1 MRFNVTLCSCRQP
14 SRTPIFSASFPDMI
28 STSDFDPAPFYHRGS
43 FLRRDV
49 TILPDWRPPPRSPC
63 HWSAEAITAAPRSRR
78 RRRRSRSRPKPPVTP
93 FDHLGPSTRR
103 EARAEA
109 RERSGLRASERAG
122 GREAPA
128 RISSGRPASQP
139 TCPRAR
145 LRRRCHRSPQRQ
157 SARSLAV
164 SSLTFPPS
172 TTAARPFFRPPSLAP
187 SLPSSAR
194 LPRLSKFCR
203 SFNSSFVVRQPRERL
218 QQCDAP
224 PRSLLAATKVR
235 SHSDLLLTTITTSD
249 S

>member
-1 MRFNVTLCSCRQP
+1 MQLNFTLCSCRQP

-109 RERSGLRASERAG
+109 RVRSGLRAGERAG
-122 GREAPA
+122 GRGSACTDFVGPA
-128 RISSGRPASQP
+128 GQP

-145 LRRRCHRSPQRQ
+145 PRPRCHRLPQRQ

-187 SLPSSAR
+187 SPPSSAR

-224 PRSLLAATKVR
+224 PSSLLAATKVR
-235 SHSDLLLTTITTSD
+235 SRSDLLLATIKTLDT
-249 S
+249 

>member
-1 MRFNVTLCSCRQP
+1 MIICDSMSLSVLAGSHLALP
-14 SRTPIFSASFPDMI
+14 SSAHHSPDMI

-109 RERSGLRASERAG
+109 RERSGLRASE
-122 GREAPA
+122 PA
-128 RISSGRPASQP
+128 SGRARSACTDFVGPAGQP
-139 TCPRAR
+139 TCSRAR
-145 LRRRCHRSPQRQ
+145 LWPRCHRSPQRQ

-172 TTAARPFFRPPSLAP
+172 TTAARPFFRPPALARSLPP
-187 SLPSSAR
+187 SLPPLASRDCRNFAV
-194 LPRLSKFCR
+194 LST
-203 SFNSSFVVRQPRERL
+203 P
-218 QQCDAP
+218 
-224 PRSLLAATKVR
+224 
-235 SHSDLLLTTITTSD
+235 HS
-249 S
+249 

>member
-128 RISSGRPASQP
+128 RISSGRPASRP
-139 TCPRAR
+139 ARAR
-145 LRRRCHRSPQRQ
+145 DCGLAATVRLNGNRRALSPSPRSLSRHRRRQRGPS
-157 SARSLAV
+157 SAL
-164 SSLTFPPS
+164 
-172 TTAARPFFRPPSLAP
+172 PPSLPP
-187 SLPSSAR
+187 SLPPLASRDCRNFAV
-194 LPRLSKFCR
+194 LST
-203 SFNSSFVVRQPRERL
+203 P
-218 QQCDAP
+218 
-224 PRSLLAATKVR
+224 
-235 SHSDLLLTTITTSD
+235 HS
-249 S
+249 

>member
-1 MRFNVTLCSCRQP
+1 MPLVSRGNHCSAPLPPP
-14 SRTPIFSASFPDMI
+14 SSSKPKPSKATG
-28 STSDFDPAPFYHRGS
+28 DP
-43 FLRRDV
+43 V
-49 TILPDWRPPPRSPC
+49 RPP
-63 HWSAEAITAAPRSRR
+63 WAIDEERGEGRGAGEEWAA
-78 RRRRSRSRPKPPVTP
+78 
-93 FDHLGPSTRR
+93 G
-103 EARAEA
+103 E
-109 RERSGLRASERAG
+109 RASGRARSACTDFVG
-122 GREAPA
+122 PA
-128 RISSGRPASQP
+128 GQP
-139 TCPRAR
+139 TCCPRAR
-145 LRRRCHRSPQRQ
+145 LRPRCHRSPQRQ

>member
-1 MRFNVTLCSCRQP
+1 MRLNVTLCSCRQP

-63 HWSAEAITAAPRSRR
+63 HWSAEAITAAPRSRSRR

-128 RISSGRPASQP
+128 RISSGRPASRP
-139 TCPRAR
+139 AVRAR
-145 LRRRCHRSPQRQ
+145 DCGLAATVRLNGNRRALSPSPRSLSRHRRRQRG
-157 SARSLAV
+157 
-164 SSLTFPPS
+164 
-172 TTAARPFFRPPSLAP
+172 
-187 SLPSSAR
+187 PSSA
-194 LPRLSKFCR
+194 LPPFLR
-203 SFNSSFVVRQPRERL
+203 SPPETVEILPFFQLLIRSPTATRTTATVRRSSSVSACSYESAISQ
-218 QQCDAP
+218 
-224 PRSLLAATKVR
+224 
-235 SHSDLLLTTITTSD
+235 
-249 S
+249 

>member
-1 MRFNVTLCSCRQP
+1 MRLNVALCSCRQP

-109 RERSGLRASERAG
+109 RERSGLRASGRARKRLHG
-122 GREAPA
+122 FRRA
-128 RISSGRPASQP
+128 GRPAD
-139 TCPRAR
+139 
-145 LRRRCHRSPQRQ
+145 LL
-157 SARSLAV
+157 SARA
-164 SSLTFPPS
+164 
-172 TTAARPFFRPPSLAP
+172 TAASLPPFASTAIGALSRRLLAHFPAIDDGSAALLPPSLPRSLPP
-187 SLPSSAR
+187 SLPSFLRSPPETVEILPFFQLLIRSPTATRTTATVRRSSSVSAC
-194 LPRLSKFCR
+194 SYE
-203 SFNSSFVVRQPRERL
+203 SAISQ
-218 QQCDAP
+218 
-224 PRSLLAATKVR
+224 
-235 SHSDLLLTTITTSD
+235 
-249 S
+249 

>member
-1 MRFNVTLCSCRQP
+1 
-14 SRTPIFSASFPDMI
+14 MI

-128 RISSGRPASQP
+128 RISSGRPASRP
-139 TCPRAR
+139 ARAR
-145 LRRRCHRSPQRQ
+145 DCGLAATVRLNGNRRALSPSPRSLSRHRRRQRGPS
-157 SARSLAV
+157 SALLR
-164 SSLTFPPS
+164 
-172 TTAARPFFRPPSLAP
+172 

>member
-1 MRFNVTLCSCRQP
+1 MRLNVTLCSCRQP

-122 GREAPA
+122 EKRLHGFRRA
-128 RISSGRPASQP
+128 GRPAD
-139 TCPRAR
+139 
-145 LRRRCHRSPQRQ
+145 LL
-157 SARSLAV
+157 SARA
-164 SSLTFPPS
+164 
-172 TTAARPFFRPPSLAP
+172 TAASLPPFASTAIGALSRRLLAHFPAIDDDSAALLPP

>member
-1 MRFNVTLCSCRQP
+1 MPLVSRGNHCSAPLPPP
-14 SRTPIFSASFPDMI
+14 SSSKPKPSKATG
-28 STSDFDPAPFYHRGS
+28 DP
-43 FLRRDV
+43 V
-49 TILPDWRPPPRSPC
+49 RPP
-63 HWSAEAITAAPRSRR
+63 WAIDEERGEGRGAGEEWAA
-78 RRRRSRSRPKPPVTP
+78 
-93 FDHLGPSTRR
+93 G
-103 EARAEA
+103 
-109 RERSGLRASERAG
+109 ERAG
-122 GREAPA
+122 EEAPA

-139 TCPRAR
+139 TCCPRAR
-145 LRRRCHRSPQRQ
+145 LRPRCHRSPQRQ

-172 TTAARPFFRPPSLAP
+172 TTAARPFFRPPSLARSPPP